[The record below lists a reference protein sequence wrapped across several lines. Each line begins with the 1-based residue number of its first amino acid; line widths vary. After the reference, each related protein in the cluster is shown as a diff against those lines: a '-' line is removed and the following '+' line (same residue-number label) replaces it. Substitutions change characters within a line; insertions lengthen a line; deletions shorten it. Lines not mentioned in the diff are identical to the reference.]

1 MRLRFPEPCHRNR
14 NCQKT
19 FRSAGG
25 IGKISEKLQNATIP
39 YRGTFVALM
48 ARVPDDDPTTYQQR
62 SPAQVEQARKR
73 TAIEA
78 DTERR

>member
-1 MRLRFPEPCHRNR
+1 MRLRFLGTVPPKPQLSEKTPLGGRNW
-14 NCQKT
+14 
-19 FRSAGG
+19 
-25 IGKISEKLQNATIP
+25 KISEKLQNATIP
-39 YRGTFVALM
+39 YRGTSVALM
-48 ARVPDDDPTTYQQR
+48 ARVPDDDPTTYQAR